1 MKIIVAPDKFKG
13 SLSSMQACNSI
24 AEGIKQAIPGA
35 EVLQFPMA
43 DGGDGFDEVLAR
55 YLKTENIS
63 CQTFDPLM
71 RPVKANYQWR
81 QQDKTAIISVAAASG
96 LWLLKN
102 EERNVLATTT
112 FGTGILIKHAIEK
125 GAQKII
131 LGLGGSAT
139 NDAGIGILS
148 ALGFKLLDRHGDQ
161 LNPVGGNLSL
171 ITKID
176 IPAVLPE
183 VQFIIACDVQ
193 NELYG
198 TNGAACVYAPQ
209 KGADK
214 NAVKNLDDGLRNIA
228 LILQQQ
234 SGRHVENIKG
244 AGAAGGISAALIS
257 FFDCRIES
265 GAGIVIKA
273 SGIANELQGAAL
285 LITGEGKLDIQSGY
299 GKVVYEVTAVA
310 NRLRIPVIALCGKV
324 EIEQEQIS
332 RYGLASAYQIM
343 SNDVDEQ
350 KAVKDA
356 AHLLKNLT
364 ANMISSF
371 TRTR

>member
-1 MKIIVAPDKFKG
+1 
-13 SLSSMQACNSI
+13 MQACNSI

-43 DGGDGFDEVLAR
+43 DGGDGFDEVLAH
-55 YLKTENIS
+55 YLKTENLS

-71 RPVKANYQWR
+71 RSVKANYQWR

-148 ALGFKLLDRHGDQ
+148 ALGFKLLDRKGGQ

-209 KGADK
+209 KGADE
-214 NAVKNLDDGLRNIA
+214 NAVKNLDDGLQNIA

-234 SGRHVENIKG
+234 SGRAVENIKG
-244 AGAAGGISAALIS
+244 AGAAGGIAAALLS
-257 FFDCRIES
+257 FFNCTMES
-265 GAGIVIKA
+265 GAGIVIRA
-273 SGIANELQGAAL
+273 SGIEKYLQGAAL
-285 LITGEGKLDIQSGY
+285 LITGEGKLDVQSGY
-299 GKVVYEVTAVA
+299 GKVVYEVTIVA
-310 NRLRIPVIALCGKV
+310 NRLSVPVIALCGKL

-332 RYGLASAYQIM
+332 RYGLVSAYQIM
-343 SNDVDEQ
+343 SNDMDEQ
-350 KAVKDA
+350 RAVKDA
-356 AHLLKNLT
+356 ANLLKKL
-364 ANMISSF
+364 AAKMVISF
-371 TRTR
+371 KQAR